1 MKYSKFII
9 ALVFVLIGVSLRL
22 LPHLPNFVPIAAIAL
37 FGGLYLP
44 RKIALVLPLAVLAI
58 SDMFIGSYQLTLMF
72 FVYGSFLLTVFLGFW
87 LKKHKKWYTIGGSAI
102 LSAVLF
108 FALTNFAV
116 WAFSP
121 WYAKT
126 FVGLIQCFTMALP
139 FFRNTLVGN
148 LFYVSVFFGAYELT
162 NYAHTRLFNPKPVAV
177 AFNRG
182 LGNSMEG
189 RGLVESSQ
197 KQT

>member
-1 MKYSKFII
+1 M
-9 ALVFVLIGVSLRL
+9 RL
-22 LPHLPNFVPIAAIAL
+22 LPHPPNFAPIAAIAL
-37 FGGLYLP
+37 FGGLYLS
-44 RKIALVLPLAVLAI
+44 RKTALILPLAALVI

-87 LKKHKKWYTIGGSAI
+87 LKKHKKWYTIGGSAV

-108 FALTNFAV
+108 FVLTNFAV

-126 FVGLIQCFTMALP
+126 FAGLIQCFAMALP

-148 LFYVSVFFGAYELT
+148 LFYTGVFVGAYELIKVL
-162 NYAHTRLFNPKPVAV
+162 NYARIFNPKPMGSFVDS
-177 AFNRG
+177 G
-182 LGNSMEG
+182 LDSSLEG
-189 RGLVESSQ
+189 RGPMESRQ
-197 KQT
+197 KRA